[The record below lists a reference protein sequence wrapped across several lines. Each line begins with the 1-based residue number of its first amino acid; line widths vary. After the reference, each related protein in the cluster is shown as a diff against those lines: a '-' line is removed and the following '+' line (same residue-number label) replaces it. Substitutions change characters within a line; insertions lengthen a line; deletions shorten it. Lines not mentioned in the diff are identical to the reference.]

1 MALLGAGGCDFLADP
16 VRRAD
21 ETPVFWR
28 ADQLAS
34 VIVLSP
40 TETIGSRPLFKLA
53 DLPTDII
60 RRDAEDGAH
69 VIVRGNVINHQL
81 LVIGAPSDVS
91 PLAAII
97 PLDATAPQ
105 RTDAALR
112 FLRFIAHRMR
122 RTPPSPLRRRD
133 RLIAALRALD
143 ASLSGA
149 SYRDIA
155 DGLFDPSRIPAE
167 PWKTASLRDTVIRL
181 VRTGFAMMRG
191 DYRRLLGPRR
201 GE

>member
-16 VRRAD
+16 SQRAD

-28 ADQLAS
+28 ADELAS
-34 VIVLSP
+34 VIVLAPAANAISTP
-40 TETIGSRPLFKLA
+40 SIALA
-53 DLPTDII
+53 DLPADII
-60 RRDAEDGAH
+60 RRDAEDGTH
-69 VIVRGNVINHQL
+69 LIVRGDVTYHQL
-81 LVIGAPSDVS
+81 MVIGPHVDAA
-91 PLAAII
+91 PLAAVI
-97 PLDATAPQ
+97 PLDVTAPQ
-105 RTDAALR
+105 RADAALR
-112 FLRFIAHRMR
+112 FWRFVANGMR
-122 RTPPSPLRRRD
+122 RTRPSPLRRRD